1 MYAAVRRSVPR
12 RYAGASLALVT
23 AAAIAVA
30 PITASVGAVTA
41 PASTVLVNPA
51 KLVNLQTQVAG
62 SVAGLLPRAVGPAAA
77 GASTAAAVPTWGWG
91 DVTFLAQT
99 LQDALKA
106 TFESA
111 SGTGDYAGAGFPK
124 ALQTA
129 LDAIKNGSL
138 SGAYSPIGS
147 QIESTLFIGLM
158 SALFPIAD
166 RFNPKLGKLGAALD
180 AALNDGSMIALGQA
194 ALGLPLRLPTELL
207 KAGEAIAKAIMTGDV
222 TKVGAA
228 VGAGVNNVGTFLEAY
243 VTNSATG
250 LIPNLVKVGST
261 LLGAV
266 IPSLPASSP
275 AKADALAAQAAV
287 ASAPALGMPDFTTLF
302 EAWKA
307 GFEMFASS
315 WKGDQW
321 TPGVVGTITDA
332 VAKLTKG
339 DPAGA
344 IGEVADKAKALSII
358 VLLGGIMPITDLV
371 NPYLGPIG
379 VGLTNSQADVIGLG
393 NSALAV
399 LFDTPGKVVSIGQ
412 NLVTAL
418 LSGDPAKALTGL
430 TTDIGA
436 LTTFLNDRLFVAK
449 DNPFDNAV
457 FPGLANIG
465 KNIFDAFK
473 PAKDA
478 AKPAA
483 DVATAASPATSEVST
498 AVVAT
503 PDVPSST
510 GGTTVETQVITA
522 PAEKADEGAAPAA
535 PAEKPAEPAVEPSAP
550 VEPAAPAEPTAE
562 APAETVA
569 EAPSGSG
576 GTTPADD
583 ATEAGTDGTAS
594 DTASGAEASA
604 A

>member
-1 MYAAVRRSVPR
+1 
-12 RYAGASLALVT
+12 
-23 AAAIAVA
+23 
-30 PITASVGAVTA
+30 
-41 PASTVLVNPA
+41 
-51 KLVNLQTQVAG
+51 
-62 SVAGLLPRAVGPAAA
+62 
-77 GASTAAAVPTWGWG
+77 
-91 DVTFLAQT
+91 
-99 LQDALKA
+99 
-106 TFESA
+106 
-111 SGTGDYAGAGFPK
+111 
-124 ALQTA
+124 
-129 LDAIKNGSL
+129 
-138 SGAYSPIGS
+138 
-147 QIESTLFIGLM
+147 
-158 SALFPIAD
+158 
-166 RFNPKLGKLGAALD
+166 
-180 AALNDGSMIALGQA
+180 
-194 ALGLPLRLPTELL
+194 
-207 KAGEAIAKAIMTGDV
+207 
-222 TKVGAA
+222 
-228 VGAGVNNVGTFLEAY
+228 FLEAY

-449 DNPFDNAV
+449 DNP
-457 FPGLANIG
+457 
-465 KNIFDAFK
+465 
-473 PAKDA
+473 
-478 AKPAA
+478 
-483 DVATAASPATSEVST
+483 
-498 AVVAT
+498 
-503 PDVPSST
+503 
-510 GGTTVETQVITA
+510 
-522 PAEKADEGAAPAA
+522 
-535 PAEKPAEPAVEPSAP
+535 
-550 VEPAAPAEPTAE
+550 
-562 APAETVA
+562 
-569 EAPSGSG
+569 
-576 GTTPADD
+576 
-583 ATEAGTDGTAS
+583 
-594 DTASGAEASA
+594 
-604 A
+604 